1 MGSGKVQKE
10 KINPVSLFLLV
21 NFRGGRGCGGLTKVL
36 QFCSAEASIV
46 QVTKRHACQYV
57 NVGSGHSAICRL
69 VIYHILIDSSFR

>member
-1 MGSGKVQKE
+1 MKKE

-57 NVGSGHSAICRL
+57 NVRWAQCHGQTCDIS
-69 VIYHILIDSSFR
+69 YFD